1 MRRTIAVLG
10 ITAVLASAAVS
21 FTVLSEIT
29 AAAESTDATFL
40 VPANDGYGVGE
51 CLAAG
56 GECGRVIANAWCETQ
71 GFRRATLFGQTTS
84 EDLTGGVQ
92 PASTAAASRSV
103 AITCTK

>member
-10 ITAVLASAAVS
+10 VATVLASAAVS
-21 FTVLSEIT
+21 FTVLSETT

-51 CLAAG
+51 CLASG

-71 GFRRATLFGQTTS
+71 GFRRAALFGPTAS
-84 EDLTGGVQ
+84 EDLTGVVR
-92 PASTAAASRSV
+92 PASTAAPSRPV